1 MKFNDVEVTDRCLGE
16 LQSIQEDGNCMID
29 VYLETIDDVE
39 GLVLAEDYNFN
50 DLSDTKKVTIMRRL
64 RYLRTTLNNFK
75 A

>member
-1 MKFNDVEVTDRCLGE
+1 MKFNDVEVTDRCLAE